1 MTELAEIMASFYLSR
16 SVAFLDEPAEA
27 TDNHGLP
34 LPCRKVPSGSS
45 VGEVTRKLF
54 PQSRLFHH
62 AIN

>member
-1 MTELAEIMASFYLSR
+1 MTGFYLAR
-16 SVAFLDEPAEA
+16 SVAFLDELAEA

-34 LPCRKVPSGSS
+34 LPFPGTPSGSS
-45 VGEVTRKLF
+45 LDEVTRKLF